1 MEILLLIGILF
12 VLFLAWLAYAL
23 VATLLRRFFRSL
35 LGLSLKEDARG
46 QARAQDFLFGKPL
59 TRYERRERK
68 GRLNL

>member
-1 MEILLLIGILF
+1 MEIFFLIGVIF
-12 VLFLAWLAYAL
+12 ALFLVYAF
-23 VATLLRRFFRSL
+23 VATVLRRFFRALLSL
-35 LGLSLKEDARG
+35 PLKEDARG